1 MNITLKGTKAEK
13 LTLMKTPSEGNK
25 FSFGHA
31 FSEENSNNFLLIFD
45 ISINLEED
53 FLLDVTYLAEFETS
67 EPIDIERDKKL
78 LAVNAPA
85 IAYPFLRSYI
95 ATVLLNS
102 GHPSVMLPTVNFIE
116 LAKQQD
122 QANQVQSAPAST
134 NQ

>member
-13 LTLMKTPSEGNK
+13 LVLIKAQLEENK
-25 FSFGHA
+25 FGFGHA
-31 FSEENSNNFLLIFD
+31 FSEEKLDSFLLIFD
-45 ISINLEED
+45 ISIKLEED

-95 ATVLLNS
+95 ATILLNS

-122 QANQVQSAPAST
+122 QANQVQSAPIST
-134 NQ
+134 DQ